1 MATVNSTAIFPSIK
15 YIATDD
21 LGDLQEVVGSYA
33 TNASKTHD
41 GLTFT
46 SVESGEAGNLISIAI
61 VEDENASGLSF
72 DVTGE
77 AITLIAESAPGVPE
91 VPAVAASITQE
102 GVTYTA
108 DTAGASGNSITLEIK
123 QGQSGAGVV
132 GIEFSATGNAILMAT
147 ELALDNYTQGD
158 VQTAF
163 ATAPTAVTDLVDIS
177 VADSGAFLTNGGT
190 LSPTNLSGGSD
201 LIPAVPAVTI
211 ASYTQGQVQ
220 TAFAGAGSA
229 VTDLVTL
236 SIADGSTNLVSTLTD
251 TNLTGGAEAQ
261 GGSLDASSKYIL
273 IKQSELHDLADDE
286 TDDGRKLLWG
296 IVHKASEIFAGLSDP
311 PANFTVVKG
320 NPVAVDNGTALRQ
333 TYTVQATYALTG
345 LDLKGE
351 A

>member
-46 SVESGEAGNLISIAI
+46 AVADGEAGNLVSIAI
-61 VEDENASGLSF
+61 VEDESATGLSF

-77 AITLIAESAPGVPE
+77 AITLTAESAPSVPE
-91 VPAVAASITQE
+91 VSATADSLTHD

-108 DTAGASGNSITLEIK
+108 VNAGANSGITITISESQGADAISASGNAIT
-123 QGQSGAGVV
+123 
-132 GIEFSATGNAILMAT
+132 IE
-147 ELALDNYTQGD
+147 LDDLVTNKTQGAIS
-158 VQTAF
+158 TLF
-163 ATAPTAVTDLVDIS
+163 ASAGTDVTDLITIS
-177 VADSGAFLTNGGT
+177 VADSGTSLATTLSSEALTGGT
-190 LSPTNLSGGSD
+190 D
-201 LIPAVPAVTI
+201 LVPEVPAVTI

-229 VTDLVTL
+229 VTDLVSL
-236 SIADGSTNLVSTLTD
+236 SIVDGSTNLVSTLTA

-261 GGSLDASSKYIL
+261 GGSLEANSKYIL
-273 IKQSELHDLADDE
+273 IKQSELHDLSDDE
-286 TDDGRKLLWG
+286 TADGRKLIWG
-296 IVHKASEIFAGLSDP
+296 IIHKASEIFAGLSDP
-311 PANFTVVKG
+311 PANLTVTKG
-320 NPVAVDNGTALRQ
+320 NPVAVNAGTALRQ
-333 TYTVQATYALTG
+333 TYTVSATYALTG
-345 LDLKGE
+345 LDLQSE